1 MVYQASSDRCVHLE
15 RTAGRPPKPITG
27 EGSSWGRFWLN
38 ILLALLFVCCWAGIP
53 LWLTLT
59 GWRAAFGAK
68 HAGVAAKTGPAP
80 VFAQPDP
87 AVTHR
92 TARPA
97 YAGVAGAARHLAR
110 LTGSVAA
117 APGSRVPPR
126 REIGRRCSSSDRG
139 A

>member
-38 ILLALLFVCCWAGIP
+38 ILLALLFVCCWPGIP

-59 GWRAAFGAK
+59 GWRAEFGAK
-68 HAGVAAKTGPAP
+68 HAETAARTGPAP
-80 VFAQPDP
+80 VFAQPGP

-92 TARPA
+92 TASLPMPELLVLPGR
-97 YAGVAGAARHLAR
+97 AGK
-110 LTGSVAA
+110 
-117 APGSRVPPR
+117 
-126 REIGRRCSSSDRG
+126 
-139 A
+139 